1 MSEQQTF
8 QKGVAAPKVKLDG
21 TGLRIAIVHTRWN
34 FALVD
39 QLYKKVYDTLIEKY
53 NVKPENVY
61 TDTVSGAY
69 ELPMAAK
76 QLIELSQTQASATA
90 NDLLGSP
97 ALGGAAQK
105 ADRKTGPFDAV
116 ICIGLVIKGGTA
128 HFEYICDAVTH
139 GIMKV
144 QLDTGVPVMFGVLTC
159 YNDEQAIA
167 RSTTEDGFHHAEEWA
182 AAAVESGLRKYQKL

>member
-1 MSEQQTF
+1 MSDKTF
-8 QKGVAAPKVKLDG
+8 QKGVSAPTTKLDG
-21 TGLRIAIVHTRWN
+21 SGLRICVIHTRWN
-34 FALVD
+34 YVLVEK
-39 QLYKKVYDTLIEKY
+39 LYQCVYDTLINKY
-53 NVKPENVY
+53 GVLPENIV
-61 TDTVSGAY
+61 TDTVSGSY

-76 QLIELSQTQASATA
+76 QLIDLSKTQASETA

-97 ALGGAAQK
+97 ALKQK
-105 ADRKTGPFDAV
+105 NSGKKTGPFDAV

-139 GIMKV
+139 GIMRV

-167 RSTTEDGFHHAEEWA
+167 RASTEEGFHHAEEWA
-182 AAAVESGLRKYQKL
+182 AAAIESGLRKNRRL

>member
-1 MSEQQTF
+1 LNQ
-8 QKGVAAPKVKLDG
+8 
-21 TGLRIAIVHTRWN
+21 
-34 FALVD
+34 
-39 QLYKKVYDTLIEKY
+39 
-53 NVKPENVY
+53 
-61 TDTVSGAY
+61 DTVSGAY

-76 QLIELSQTQASATA
+76 QLIELSQAQASETA
-90 NDLLGSP
+90 SDLLGSP
-97 ALGGAAQK
+97 ALGQAK
-105 ADRKTGPFDAV
+105 KTDKKTGPFDAV

-167 RSTTEDGFHHAEEWA
+167 RATTEDGFHHAEEWA

>member
-1 MSEQQTF
+1 
-8 QKGVAAPKVKLDG
+8 
-21 TGLRIAIVHTRWN
+21 
-34 FALVD
+34 
-39 QLYKKVYDTLIEKY
+39 
-53 NVKPENVY
+53 
-61 TDTVSGAY
+61 
-69 ELPMAAK
+69 MAAK
-76 QLIELSQTQASATA
+76 QLIELSQAQASQTA

-97 ALGGAAQK
+97 ALGNK
-105 ADRKTGPFDAV
+105 KPSSTGEKKPFDAV

-167 RSTTEDGFHHAEEWA
+167 RATTEDGFHHAEEWA
-182 AAAVESGLRKYQKL
+182 AAAVESGSRKYKKL

>member
-1 MSEQQTF
+1 MSTQTF
-8 QKGVAAPKVKLDG
+8 EKGVAAPKVKLDG
-21 TGLRIAIVHTRWN
+21 SNLRIAIVHTRWN

-39 QLYKKVYDTLIEKY
+39 QLYKKVYETLIERY
-53 NVKPENVY
+53 NVKPENVF

-76 QLIELSQTQASATA
+76 QLIELSQSQASHTAT
-90 NDLLGSP
+90 DLLGSP
-97 ALGGAAQK
+97 ALNK
-105 ADRKTGPFDAV
+105 ETKKPFDAV

-167 RSTTEDGFHHAEEWA
+167 RATTEDGFHHAEEWA
-182 AAAVESGLRKYQKL
+182 AAAVESGLRKYKKL

>member
-1 MSEQQTF
+1 MSEQTF
-8 QKGVAAPKVKLDG
+8 EKGVAPPKVKLNG
-21 TGLRIAIVHTRWN
+21 SGLRIAIVHTRWN

-39 QLYKKVYDTLIEKY
+39 QLYKKVYDTLIERY
-53 NVKPENVY
+53 NVLPENIY

-76 QLIELSQTQASATA
+76 QLIELSQSQASETA
-90 NDLLGSP
+90 SDLLGSP
-97 ALGGAAQK
+97 ALGNVK
-105 ADRKTGPFDAV
+105 KSDRKTGPFDAV

-182 AAAVESGLRKYQKL
+182 AAAVESGLRKFKKL

>member
-1 MSEQQTF
+1 
-8 QKGVAAPKVKLDG
+8 
-21 TGLRIAIVHTRWN
+21 
-34 FALVD
+34 
-39 QLYKKVYDTLIEKY
+39 
-53 NVKPENVY
+53 
-61 TDTVSGAY
+61 
-69 ELPMAAK
+69 MAAK
-76 QLIELSQTQASATA
+76 QLIELSQAQASQTA
-90 NDLLGSP
+90 SDLLGSP
-97 ALGGAAQK
+97 ALGNKKPAAEK
-105 ADRKTGPFDAV
+105 KPFDAV

-182 AAAVESGLRKYQKL
+182 AAAVESGSRKYKKL

>member
-1 MSEQQTF
+1 
-8 QKGVAAPKVKLDG
+8 
-21 TGLRIAIVHTRWN
+21 
-34 FALVD
+34 
-39 QLYKKVYDTLIEKY
+39 
-53 NVKPENVY
+53 
-61 TDTVSGAY
+61 
-69 ELPMAAK
+69 MAAK

-90 NDLLGSP
+90 SDLLGSP

-105 ADRKTGPFDAV
+105 SDRKTGPFDAV

>member
-1 MSEQQTF
+1 MSTQTF
-8 QKGVAAPKVKLDG
+8 EKGVAPPKVKLDG
-21 TGLRIAIVHTRWN
+21 SGLRIAIVHTRWN

-39 QLYKKVYDTLIEKY
+39 QLYKKVHDTLIERY
-53 NVKPENVY
+53 NVLPENIF

-76 QLIELSQTQASATA
+76 QLIELSQAQGSQTAS
-90 NDLLGSP
+90 DLLGSP
-97 ALGGAAQK
+97 AIGK
-105 ADRKTGPFDAV
+105 EKKEEKKTGPFDAV

-159 YNDEQAIA
+159 YNDNQAIE
-167 RSTTEDGFHHAEEWA
+167 RSSTEEGFHHAEEWA
-182 AAAVESGLRKYQKL
+182 AAAVESGLRKYKKL

>member
-1 MSEQQTF
+1 MSEQTF
-8 QKGVAAPKVKLDG
+8 QKGVAPPKVKLDG

-39 QLYKKVYDTLIEKY
+39 QLYKKVYETLTEKY

-76 QLIELSQTQASATA
+76 QLIELSQVQSSETA

-97 ALGGAAQK
+97 ALGAAAKK
-105 ADRKTGPFDAV
+105 ADRKTGRFDAV

-167 RSTTEDGFHHAEEWA
+167 RSTTEEGFHHAEEWA

>member
-76 QLIELSQTQASATA
+76 QLIELSQAQASATA
-90 NDLLGSP
+90 SDLLGSP

-105 ADRKTGPFDAV
+105 SDRKTGPFDAV

>member
-1 MSEQQTF
+1 MSEKTF
-8 QKGVAAPKVKLDG
+8 EKGVAPPKVKLDG
-21 TGLRIAIVHTRWN
+21 SGLRIAIVHTRWN

-53 NVKPENVY
+53 NVSADNVY

-76 QLIELSQTQASATA
+76 QLIELSQTQASESAG
-90 NDLLGSP
+90 DLLGSP
-97 ALGGAAQK
+97 ALGNK
-105 ADRKTGPFDAV
+105 PKKSEKRPFDAV

-182 AAAVESGLRKYQKL
+182 AAAVESGLRKFRTL